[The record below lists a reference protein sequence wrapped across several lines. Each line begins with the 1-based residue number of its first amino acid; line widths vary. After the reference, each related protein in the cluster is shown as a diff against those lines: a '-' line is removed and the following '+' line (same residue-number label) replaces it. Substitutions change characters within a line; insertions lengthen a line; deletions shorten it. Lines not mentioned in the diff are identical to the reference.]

1 MLQEVRQ
8 SLATLLKQY
17 EDTRNQ
23 ASAILGNLQGLVS
36 AREAQSLVLAD
47 AEPLR
52 KGLEEVQA
60 KLSEGA
66 GIGGLVSAFQ
76 KNGLGDVVASWI
88 SNNTNLPIS
97 AEQIQSVLGQGPLQD
112 LASKMGLS
120 TGDVASTLSERLPGL
135 VDQLTPNGELP
146 SGDLMSQ
153 GLGMLKGFMKS

>member
-1 MLQEVRQ
+1 MGLFDSIAGQVVQQATSALSGGTQSADGNNMMQML
-8 SLATLLKQY
+8 TGLLNNP
-17 EDTRNQ
+17 E
-23 ASAILGNLQGLVS
+23 LG
-36 AREAQSLVLAD
+36 
-47 AEPLR
+47 
-52 KGLEEVQA
+52 
-60 KLSEGA
+60 
-66 GIGGLVSAFQ
+66 GISGLVSAFQ
-76 KNGLGDVVASWI
+76 KNGLGDTVASWI

-120 TGDVASTLSERLPGL
+120 TDSVASTLSEQLPGL

>member
-1 MLQEVRQ
+1 MGLFDSIAGQVVQQATSALSGGAQNADGNNMMQML
-8 SLATLLKQY
+8 TGLLNNP
-17 EDTRNQ
+17 E
-23 ASAILGNLQGLVS
+23 LG
-36 AREAQSLVLAD
+36 
-47 AEPLR
+47 
-52 KGLEEVQA
+52 
-60 KLSEGA
+60 
-66 GIGGLVSAFQ
+66 GISGLVSAFQ
-76 KNGLGDVVASWI
+76 KNGLGDTVASWI

-120 TGDVASTLSERLPGL
+120 TDSVASTLSEQLPGL